1 MTDPTSSLAAQLVEL
16 QRIDTLVDQ
25 LRVQR
30 ERTPLRA
37 TLAEETQ
44 KLGSWERR
52 QSSVENRV
60 AALEAEIEDDEK
72 RGAEIATHLERLN
85 RQLKTVIAPR
95 EAEAL
100 MHEITTLTEQRDELD
115 IRELEA
121 MEEEST
127 LESELATNLAEEP
140 ALRAGVAVATDAL
153 AVGVAD
159 IDRQLETLKDERVD
173 AVTGLPADVITR
185 YDRARPQLGI
195 VVSRLEGKQCTGC
208 HLDLSAA
215 EIDSARMDAAETG
228 FTDCP
233 QCGRI
238 LVLRTD

>member
-1 MTDPTSSLAAQLVEL
+1 MTTLAAQLVEL
-16 QRIDTLVDQ
+16 QRIDTLADQ
-25 LRVQR
+25 LRVVR

-37 TLAEETQ
+37 ALAEETQ
-44 KLGSWERR
+44 RLGLWERR
-52 QSSVENRV
+52 QAGVQSRI
-60 AALEAEIEDDEK
+60 AALEAEIEGDER
-72 RGAEIATHLERLN
+72 RGAEIAAHLERLN

-100 MHEITTLTEQRDELD
+100 MHEIATLTEQRDDLD

-121 MEEEST
+121 MEEEAT
-127 LESELATNLAEEP
+127 LEGELAQNLGDEP
-140 ALRAGVAVATDAL
+140 ALRADVSAAAEALAVAVADIEAQLEAL
-153 AVGVAD
+153 EGARIAAVAD
-159 IDRQLETLKDERVD
+159 I
-173 AVTGLPADVITR
+173 PADVMAR
-185 YDRARPQLGI
+185 YERARPHLGV

-215 EIDSARMDAAETG
+215 EIDSARADAAETG

-238 LVLRTD
+238 LVLG

>member
-1 MTDPTSSLAAQLVEL
+1 MTTLAAQLVEL
-16 QRIDTLVDQ
+16 QRIDTLADQ

-37 TLAEETQ
+37 TLAETSRRMGE
-44 KLGSWERR
+44 WEAR
-52 QSSVENRV
+52 QSAVEGRI

-100 MHEITTLTEQRDELD
+100 MHEITTLTEQRDDLD

-121 MEEEST
+121 MEEEGT
-127 LESELATNLAEEP
+127 LESEVVSNLTEEP
-140 ALRAGVAVATDAL
+140 TLRAEVAAATEAL
-153 AVGVAD
+153 AVAIAD
-159 IDRQLETLKDERVD
+159 IDRQLDELANERLG
-173 AVTGLPADVITR
+173 AVADIPGAVMTR
-185 YDRARPQLGI
+185 YERARPQLGI

-215 EIDSARMDAAETG
+215 EIDIARADAADDG
-228 FTDCP
+228 VTDCP

-238 LVLRTD
+238 LVI

>member
-1 MTDPTSSLAAQLVEL
+1 MTIPTSSLAAQLVEL
-16 QRIDTLVDQ
+16 QRIDTLSDQ
-25 LRVQR
+25 LRAQR

-37 TLAEETQ
+37 ALAEKTAT
-44 KLGSWERR
+44 LGAWERR
-52 QSSVENRV
+52 QASVHARV

-72 RGAEIATHLERLN
+72 RGSEIASHLERLN

-140 ALRAGVAVATDAL
+140 ALRSGVAIATDAL
-153 AVGVAD
+153 ALEVAD
-159 IDRQLETLKDERVD
+159 IDRQLEALKDQRVE
-173 AVTGLPADVITR
+173 ASTGLPPEIITR

-215 EIDSARMDAAETG
+215 EIDTARADAADTG
-228 FTDCP
+228 VTDCP

-238 LVLRTD
+238 LVLHTD

>member
-1 MTDPTSSLAAQLVEL
+1 MTTLADQLVEL
-16 QRIDTLVDQ
+16 QRIDTLADQ
-25 LRVQR
+25 LRILR

-37 TLAEETQ
+37 VLAEETQ
-44 KLGSWERR
+44 RLGVWEQR
-52 QSSVENRV
+52 QVGVRARI
-60 AALEAEIEDDEK
+60 AALEAEIELDEK

-100 MHEITTLTEQRDELD
+100 MHEIATLTEQRDDLD

-127 LESELATNLAEEP
+127 LEADMAANLADEP
-140 ALRAGVAVATDAL
+140 ALRAKVQAASEALAVAVAGIDAQLEALEGERVGAL
-153 AVGVAD
+153 AG
-159 IDRQLETLKDERVD
+159 IPT
-173 AVTGLPADVITR
+173 DVLTR
-185 YDRARPQLGI
+185 YTRARPQLGI

-215 EIDSARMDAAETG
+215 EIDTARADAAVTG
-228 FTDCP
+228 YTDCP

-238 LVLRTD
+238 LVL

>member
-1 MTDPTSSLAAQLVEL
+1 MTTLAAQLVEL
-16 QRIDTLVDQ
+16 QRIDTLSDQ

-37 TLAEETQ
+37 TLATVTQ
-44 KLGSWERR
+44 RMGEWERR
-52 QSSVENRV
+52 QASVQARI
-60 AALEAEIEDDEK
+60 AALEAEIDDDEK
-72 RGAEIATHLERLN
+72 RGAEIAAHLERLN

-100 MHEITTLTEQRDELD
+100 MHEIATLTEQRDDLD

-121 MEEEST
+121 MEEEGT
-127 LESELATNLAEEP
+127 LESEVAANLSAEP
-140 ALRAGVAVATDAL
+140 ALRAEVAEAAEEL
-153 AVGVAD
+153 AAAVAD
-159 IDRQLETLKDERVD
+159 IDQQLEALANDRIG
-173 AVTGLPADVITR
+173 ALADIPTDVMAR

-195 VVSRLEGKQCTGC
+195 VVSRLDGKQCTGC

-215 EIDSARMDAAETG
+215 EIDSAREDAADTG
-228 FTDCP
+228 VTDCP

-238 LVLRTD
+238 LVI

>member
-1 MTDPTSSLAAQLVEL
+1 MTTLAARLVEL
-16 QRIDTLVDQ
+16 QRIDTLSDQ

-37 TLAEETQ
+37 ALAAATQ
-44 KLGSWERR
+44 RMGEWERR
-52 QSSVENRV
+52 QASVRERI

-72 RGAEIATHLERLN
+72 RGAEIAAHLERLN

-100 MHEITTLTEQRDELD
+100 MHEITTLTEQRDDLD

-121 MEEEST
+121 MEEEGT
-127 LESELATNLAEEP
+127 LESEIAANLTEEP
-140 ALRAGVAVATDAL
+140 ALRAEVAAATGEL
-153 AVGVAD
+153 AAAVAD
-159 IDRQLETLKDERVD
+159 IDQQLEALAEERVGALVD
-173 AVTGLPADVITR
+173 IPAVLLAR

-215 EIDSARMDAAETG
+215 EIDSARADAADTG
-228 FTDCP
+228 VTDCP

-238 LVLRTD
+238 LVI

>member
-1 MTDPTSSLAAQLVEL
+1 MSPLAEQLVEL
-16 QRIDTLVDQ
+16 QRIDTLADQ

-37 TLAEETQ
+37 ALAEETERM
-44 KLGSWERR
+44 GIWERR
-52 QSSVENRV
+52 QAGVKARI
-60 AALEAEIEDDEK
+60 AALETEIEGDEK
-72 RGAEIATHLERLN
+72 RGAEIASHLERLN

-100 MHEITTLTEQRDELD
+100 MHEITTLTEQRDDLD

-121 MEEEST
+121 MEEETT
-127 LESELATNLAEEP
+127 LEGELATTLADEP
-140 ALRAGVAVATDAL
+140 ALRAEVQAASEAL
-153 AVGVAD
+153 AAAVAD
-159 IDRQLETLKDERVD
+159 IDGQLEALEGQRNA
-173 AVTGLPADVITR
+173 AVSVIPGDVMTR

-195 VVSRLEGKQCTGC
+195 VVSRLVGKQCTGC

-215 EIDSARMDAAETG
+215 EIDTAKAGAAETG
-228 FTDCP
+228 VTDCP

-238 LVLRTD
+238 LVL

>member
-1 MTDPTSSLAAQLVEL
+1 MTTLADQLVEL
-16 QRIDTLVDQ
+16 QRIDTLADQ
-25 LRVQR
+25 LRILR

-37 TLAEETQ
+37 VLAEETQ
-44 KLGSWERR
+44 RLGVWEQR
-52 QSSVENRV
+52 QVGVRARI
-60 AALEAEIEDDEK
+60 AALEAEIELDEK

-100 MHEITTLTEQRDELD
+100 MHEIATLTEQRDDLD

-127 LESELATNLAEEP
+127 LEADMAANLADEP
-140 ALRAGVAVATDAL
+140 ALRAEVQAASEAL
-153 AVGVAD
+153 AG
-159 IDRQLETLKDERVD
+159 IPT
-173 AVTGLPADVITR
+173 DVLTR
-185 YDRARPQLGI
+185 YTRARPQLGI

-215 EIDSARMDAAETG
+215 EIDTARADAAVTG
-228 FTDCP
+228 YTDCP

-238 LVLRTD
+238 LVL

>member
-1 MTDPTSSLAAQLVEL
+1 MATLAAQLVEL
-16 QRIDTLVDQ
+16 QRIDTLADQ
-25 LRVQR
+25 LRVVR

-37 TLAEETQ
+37 ALAEETQ
-44 KLGSWERR
+44 RLGLWERR
-52 QSSVENRV
+52 QAGVQSRIT
-60 AALEAEIEDDEK
+60 ALEAEIEGDER
-72 RGAEIATHLERLN
+72 RGAEIAAHLERLN

-100 MHEITTLTEQRDELD
+100 MHEIATLTEQRDDLD

-121 MEEEST
+121 MEEEAT
-127 LESELATNLAEEP
+127 LEGELAQNLGDEP
-140 ALRAGVAVATDAL
+140 ALRADVSAAAEAL
-153 AVGVAD
+153 AIAVAD
-159 IDRQLETLKDERVD
+159 IEAQLEALEGARIA
-173 AVTGLPADVITR
+173 AVADIPADVMAR
-185 YDRARPQLGI
+185 YERARPHLGV

-215 EIDSARMDAAETG
+215 EIDSARAEAAETG

-238 LVLRTD
+238 LVLG